1 MKKPIIILVNASV
14 YDITL
19 SVSYCLSN
27 GETMTAIKNKENI
40 IDFGKVK
47 IISNRFKIKF
57 NSLTSCSYESF
68 IFHRWISS
76 ENNFYFEY
84 NVQEKKMKR

>member
-1 MKKPIIILVNASV
+1 MKKPITILVNASV

-27 GETMTAIKNKENI
+27 GEIVTAIKNKENI

-47 IISNRFKIKF
+47 IISNRFKIKS
-57 NSLTSCSYESF
+57 NSLTRVLFRIQRSKKK
-68 IFHRWISS
+68 
-76 ENNFYFEY
+76 
-84 NVQEKKMKR
+84 KKMKR

>member
-1 MKKPIIILVNASV
+1 MKKPITILVNASV

-47 IISNRFKIKF
+47 IISNR
-57 NSLTSCSYESF
+57 
-68 IFHRWISS
+68 
-76 ENNFYFEY
+76 
-84 NVQEKKMKR
+84 